1 MPLPFQRI
9 LLTFFFSGVIGFSEV
24 VDQQAWEKKVPEN
37 KADLAAI
44 QARLQELIPVTQKA
58 LVSIEANDGAGS
70 GVIVSPDGLI
80 LSAAHVIG
88 RTGVN
93 MEVRLLD
100 GRRTNAVSLGGSE
113 ISDAGMLQIK
123 EPGPWP
129 YVKIPKLHSSKVGD
143 WCFGLGHPGGFDIE
157 RGLVVRI
164 GRIIEKK
171 DETMQTDSRLL
182 GGDSGGPLFNFEGK
196 VIAIHSRISN
206 EPDQNFHVP
215 IESFQ
220 ENWEFF
226 REQDLLTFE
235 NIEQGGFLGIACE
248 ESDQGL
254 VIQSV
259 IPGTAAEKAGF
270 QENDIILKIDDEVIK
285 NREKL
290 TIFISGKEPEDEIK
304 IEYQRQMST
313 ATLKLKLGSRFE

>member
-1 MPLPFQRI
+1 MPLPFQHI
-9 LLTFFFSGVIGFSEV
+9 LLTFFLSGVIGFSEV
-24 VDQQAWEKKVPEN
+24 VDQRAWEKKVPKN
-37 KADLAAI
+37 RDDLAAI
-44 QARLQELIPVTQKA
+44 QARLQELIPMAQKA

-88 RTGVN
+88 QTGVD

-100 GRRTNAVSLGGSE
+100 GRRAKAVTLGGSE

-123 EPGPWP
+123 EAGPWP
-129 YVKIPKLHSSKVGD
+129 YVELPKHHASKVGD
-143 WCFGLGHPGGFDIE
+143 WCFGLGHPGGFDLE
-157 RGLVVRI
+157 RGMVVRI
-164 GRIIEKK
+164 GRIIEKQ

-196 VIAIHSRISN
+196 VIAIHSRISK
-206 EPDQNFHVP
+206 ESDQNFHVP

-220 ENWEFF
+220 ENWDFF
-226 REQDLLTFE
+226 QNQDLLTYE
-235 NIEQGGFLGIACE
+235 NIERGGFLGIACE
-248 ESDQGL
+248 ETEHGL

-270 QENDIILKIDDEVIK
+270 QENDIILKVDDVVIK

-290 TIFISGKEPEDEIK
+290 TIFISGKDPDDEIK
-304 IEYQRQMST
+304 IEYQRQMSV
-313 ATLKLKLGSRFE
+313 ATLKLKLGYRLE